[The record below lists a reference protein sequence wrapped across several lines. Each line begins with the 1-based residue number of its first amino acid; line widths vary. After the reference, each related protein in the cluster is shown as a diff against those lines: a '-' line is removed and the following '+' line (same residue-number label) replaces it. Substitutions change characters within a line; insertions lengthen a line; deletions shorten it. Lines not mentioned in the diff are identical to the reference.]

1 MSQATRASGK
11 EAFISYTPTAGSA
24 IVLDTDY
31 RSFNKNRTMNEIDAT
46 AGDDDWQYFVDSFK
60 QGEITVTVLA
70 GDEDVDDIVEGQ
82 TGSLIYGRRGN
93 TNGLRKETIPVKV
106 MSINEGSNYADVQTL
121 DITFRQTGNAVV
133 ATFSA

>member
-11 EAFISYTPTAGSA
+11 EAFISFTPTAGSE
-24 IVLDTDY
+24 IILDTDY
-31 RSFNKNRTMNEIDAT
+31 RSFNKNRTLNEIDAT

-70 GDEDVDDIVEGQ
+70 GDEDVDDIIEGQ

-93 TNGLRKETIPVKV
+93 GNGARKETIPVKV
-106 MSINEGSNYADVQTL
+106 MGVSEGSAYADVQTL
-121 DITFRQTGNAVV
+121 DITFRQTDNATIG
-133 ATFSA
+133 TFSA